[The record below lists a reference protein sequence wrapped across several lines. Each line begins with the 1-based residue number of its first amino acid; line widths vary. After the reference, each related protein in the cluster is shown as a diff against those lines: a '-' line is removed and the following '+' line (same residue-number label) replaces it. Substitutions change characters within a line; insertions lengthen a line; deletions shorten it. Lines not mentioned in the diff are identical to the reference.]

1 MPNLRPL
8 WRLGLHARLWWRGR
22 SKRLL
27 LLGLPALL
35 TASGLVIVTG
45 LCLLAP
51 AGELE
56 ARYLEAGK
64 DALNRKDYAA
74 ARTCYRR
81 LASRGAGR
89 PEVVYGQALTAE
101 ALGEAGRAES
111 LMADLAPED
120 RPEDEDRP
128 GYAPAH
134 LWQARRLLR
143 TAGSDPQARASA
155 EKHLLHALDGD
166 LAEREAAHGLLGELY
181 LATGRLDRAEPHLAR
196 AVKTRPQL
204 RMRLALLHA
213 MRGDRSRAASEAN
226 LALTFF
232 RARAMGDLQDHFA
245 RVQWADALTFLE
257 QFPEAVAVLEEGW
270 NATREPLYR
279 AVLAGAYLTWAD
291 AVARDPK
298 AKVGERLRLV
308 ERGLTYDP
316 ASPALLDR
324 LLAATRTD
332 GAGADEA
339 RAVLRNMAAT
349 GVAAGTAHF
358 ALGLDAWQ
366 RGREEEARL
375 HWERAIQLAP
385 QVVSVANN
393 LAWLLAQSKQP
404 DLPRALEL
412 SNRAVASAPANPSF
426 RDTRGRILAR
436 MGRYKEA
443 LPDLDAAVAAAPHD
457 ADLHRTLADVY
468 RRLGSPGMAD
478 EHERLA
484 GEKAATAPPPPARP

>member
-1 MPNLRPL
+1 
-8 WRLGLHARLWWRGR
+8 
-22 SKRLL
+22 L

-35 TASGLVIVTG
+35 AGAGIVTLTG

-51 AGELE
+51 AGEVE
-56 ARYLEAGK
+56 ARYLEAGR
-64 DALNRKDYAA
+64 DALKRKDYSA
-74 ARTCYRR
+74 ARSYYQR
-81 LASRGAGR
+81 LASRGVDR
-89 PEVVYGQALTAE
+89 PEVVYGEALTAE
-101 ALGEAGRAES
+101 ALGEAGRAEA

-120 RPEDEDRP
+120 PPEDRP

-134 LWQARRLLR
+134 LWQARRLLGR
-143 TAGSDPQARASA
+143 SRNSPERRAAA
-155 EKHLLHALDGD
+155 EKHLLLALDGD

-181 LATGRLDRAEPHLAR
+181 LATGRLDQAEPHLNR

-204 RMRLALLHA
+204 RMRLAQLHA
-213 MRGDRSRAASEAN
+213 LRGDKSRAVSEAN

-232 RARAMGDLQDHFA
+232 RARAMKDLQDHSA
-245 RVQWADALTFLE
+245 RVQWADALAFLE
-257 QFPEAVAVLEEGW
+257 QFPEAVAVLEEGLS
-270 NATREPLYR
+270 ATHEPVYR
-279 AVLAGAYLTWAD
+279 AALAGAYVTWAD

-308 ERGLTYDP
+308 EQGLKYDP

-332 GAGADEA
+332 GPSAEEA
-339 RAVLRNMAAT
+339 RAALRNMAAT

-366 RGREEEARL
+366 RGREDEARL
-375 HWERAIQLAP
+375 HWERAIELAP
-385 QVVSVANN
+385 QVPSVANN
-393 LAWLLAQSKQP
+393 LAWVLAQSKEP

-412 SNRAVASAPANPSF
+412 SNRAVEHAPGNASF

-436 MGRYKEA
+436 MGRCKEA
-443 LPDLDAAVAAAPHD
+443 LPDLEAAVAASPRD

-468 RRLGSPGMAD
+468 RRLGSPGMAE

-484 GEKAATAPPPPARP
+484 RDESATPAKPQQR

>member
-1 MPNLRPL
+1 MLTVRPL
-8 WRLGLHARLWWRGR
+8 WNLARRARTWWRGR
-22 SKRLL
+22 SPRLL

-35 TASGLVIVTG
+35 AAVGLVTVTG

-64 DALNRKDYAA
+64 DALKRKDYAA
-74 ARTCYRR
+74 ARTCYQR
-81 LASRGAGR
+81 LASRGADR
-89 PEVVYGQALTAE
+89 AEVVYGQALTAE

-120 RPEDEDRP
+120 PPEDRP

-143 TAGSDPQARASA
+143 TSRKAPEARAAA
-155 EKHLLHALDGD
+155 EKHLLLALDGD
-166 LAEREAAHGLLGELY
+166 LGERDAAHGLLGELY
-181 LATGRLDRAEPHLAR
+181 LSAGQLDQAELHLTR
-196 AVKTRPQL
+196 AVRTRPYL
-204 RMRLALLHA
+204 RMRLAQLHA
-213 MRGDRSRAASEAN
+213 LRGDKSRAVSEAN
-226 LALTFF
+226 LALTYF
-232 RARAMGDLQDHFA
+232 RARAKGDLKDHVA
-245 RVQWADALTFLE
+245 RVQWADALAFLE

-270 NATREPLYR
+270 SATHEPVYK
-279 AVLAGAYLTWAD
+279 AALAGAYLTWAD
-291 AVARDPK
+291 AVGRDAK
-298 AKVGERLRLV
+298 AKVGDRLRLV
-308 ERGLTYDP
+308 ERGLAYDP

-332 GAGADEA
+332 GPDAEAA
-339 RAVLRNMAAT
+339 RAALRNMAAT

-366 RGREEEARL
+366 RGREDEARL
-375 HWERAIQLAP
+375 HWERAIELAP
-385 QVVSVANN
+385 QVPSVANN
-393 LAWLLAQSKQP
+393 LAWLLAQAKEP

-412 SNRAVASAPANPSF
+412 ANRAVEHAPTNASF

-436 MGRYKEA
+436 MGRWKEA
-443 LPDLDAAVAAAPHD
+443 LPDLEAAVAAAPRD
-457 ADLHRTLADVY
+457 RDLHRTLADVY
-468 RRLGSPGMAD
+468 RHLGSPGMAD

-484 GEKAATAPPPPARP
+484 RDDAAKPAPP